1 MTWGQGL
8 YLPSWIERKPEV
20 LREYIKMDTDV
31 LQWTVQ
37 QDFIDN
43 DDIILKD
50 GLSFTGIVSKE
61 LNRICVKN
69 NNNGGSNIGNLA
81 IIKGGCE
88 LSVDGVDNF
97 FKFENKDLILIFQFT
112 SFGRD
117 EIIKYLNQSELDMLF
132 EYSIENVEVAIKKL
146 LNEKLRN
153 YFIDI
158 HNTIETFAEKNG
170 FEFWYLDWFGDFCNF
185 MPEKFIDIKLR
196 NGTKK
201 YFAPLINTHPITI
214 EFEGKSMRDSHI
226 NSVGNKILAE
236 SILEWLRDKSRGV
249 GG

>member
-8 YLPSWIERKPEV
+8 YLPSWIERKPDV
-20 LREYIKMDTDV
+20 LREYTKMDNDV
-31 LQWTVQ
+31 LQWTIQ

-50 GLSFTGIVSKE
+50 ELSFTGIVSKE
-61 LNRICVKN
+61 LNRICVKK
-69 NNNGGSNIGNLA
+69 NNNGGKNIDNLS

-88 LSVDGVDNF
+88 LSVGGRDTV

-132 EYSIENVEVAIKKL
+132 EYNIKNVEVAIKTL
-146 LNEKLRN
+146 LNEKLRS
-153 YFIDI
+153 YFTDI
-158 HNTIETFAEKNG
+158 HNTIETLAEKNG

-201 YFAPLINTHPITI
+201 YFAPLIDTHSITI

-226 NSVGNKILAE
+226 NSEGNKILSE
-236 SILEWLRDKSRGV
+236 SILEWLRDKSRGA